1 VGLDYRGR
9 GVFLTKKKKIEGFED
24 KHVVE
29 YYLDLLGL
37 MNVPA
42 TVREAGIT
50 LDPGTLMWAKEF
62 LRKKGMAERPFIGII
77 PGGGSSWGPRA
88 GRKRYSPAGFAKVA
102 DELAGLYGPV
112 ALLGDMSEESLCRE
126 VARAMK
132 DQPLFIETGLDLE
145 RYMALLSALDIVILN
160 DGGPLHIARALGL
173 RTVSIFGPVDP
184 NVYGPY
190 PLSAEHKVIT
200 ARGLE
205 CRPCYRRFKLPE
217 CYYNGACLERI
228 EPGEIV
234 RAVSELVA

>member
-1 VGLDYRGR
+1 
-9 GVFLTKKKKIEGFED
+9 KKKIEGFED

-42 TVREAGIT
+42 TVREARIT
-50 LDPGTLMWAKEF
+50 VDPGTLMWAREYLK
-62 LRKKGMAERPFIGII
+62 KKGMTARPFIGII

-88 GRKRYSPAGFAKVA
+88 GRKRYSPAGFAKAA
-102 DELAGLYGPV
+102 DELASLYGPV
-112 ALLGDMSEESLCRE
+112 ALLGDVSEESLCRE
-126 VARAMK
+126 VASAMR

-145 RYMALLSALDIVILN
+145 RYMGLLSVLDIVILN

-190 PLSAEHKVIT
+190 PPSEGNKVIT

-205 CRPCYRRFKLPE
+205 CRPCYLRFKLPE
-217 CYYNGACLERI
+217 CGYDGACLEKI
-228 EPGEIV
+228 DPSEIV
-234 RAVSELVA
+234 KAVSELVT